1 MIEGIFV
8 KIISFEKLDGK
19 MNLIFEDESKLEV
32 TEEDYLSLC
41 LYEREEM
48 SRDEYDCINRNTQVK
63 KARIDAIKFISYK
76 IRACKEVYQR
86 LEKLDYG
93 NEIIELTI
101 ESLIKDKYLD
111 DLDYARRYTRTKIK
125 LNKISRK
132 QLEIELAQKGIRDDI
147 ISAVDEL
154 DDIDEYGDIRK
165 IVEKKYCI
173 EELRDSKKKLKA
185 MKYLYSKGYGTEL
198 IQKVID
204 EIINQ
209 DC

>member
-1 MIEGIFV
+1 MSYCKYNTANNDCQSDGIVFHP
-8 KIISFEKLDGK
+8 IIYK
-19 MNLIFEDESKLEV
+19 
-32 TEEDYLSLC
+32 TT
-41 LYEREEM
+41 
-48 SRDEYDCINRNTQVK
+48 INE
-63 KARIDAIKFISYK
+63 FFYK
-76 IRACKEVYQR
+76 G
-86 LEKLDYG
+86 YG